1 MAAGVGPMADV
12 CGAGLHTQPGAP
24 SAHPERHSS
33 APLWAQ
39 PAPSEPWSEAGYHA
53 ATSGLPP
60 SHPLLLRLRELWV
73 LCG

>member
-1 MAAGVGPMADV
+1 MAAGVGPVAGV
-12 CGAGLHTQPGAP
+12 CGAGLDTQPGAP
-24 SAHPERHSS
+24 SAHTECHSS

-39 PAPSEPWSEAGYHA
+39 TAPSEPWSEAGYH

-60 SHPLLLRLRELWV
+60 SHPLLLRPRELWV